1 MKHVINTIK
10 LLETLPAVIFII
22 IGMTLRDNADRMPRL
37 TKKRRRGLQIAGIVI
52 YSIGWIG
59 IFLNFGFK
67 DEFVLGLKS
76 PKWFGMAGAIGAF
89 TTGTLAGIYGEEK
102 NAWTVTIPIF
112 YSLSWVMLA
121 FGTSYGKGLLPICIS
136 MIGASLVIAGVMVL
150 IPWQSDR
157 CIVTGPAMSC
167 TAGGWAM
174 LSIVNSMQDK

>member
-37 TKKRRRGLQIAGIVI
+37 TKKRRKGLRIAGIAI
-52 YSIGWIG
+52 YSVGWVG
-59 IFLNFGFK
+59 IFFNLGFR
-67 DEFVLGLKS
+67 DDFIHGLRG
-76 PKWFGMAGAIGAF
+76 PNWFSMAGVIGAF

-102 NAWTVTIPIF
+102 TSWTIIIPIL

-121 FGTSYGKGLLPICIS
+121 FGTSYGKGLIPICIS

-167 TAGGWAM
+167 TSGGWAM
-174 LSIVNSMQDK
+174 LSIVNSM